1 MAHSGVHPE
10 GGLSSDV
17 GAVLAGIA
25 LLAILVILVS
35 IFIDHLAEIVRQETR
50 R

>member
-1 MAHSGVHPE
+1 M
-10 GGLSSDV
+10 SSDV
-17 GAVLAGIA
+17 GVLLAGIA

-35 IFIDHLAEIVRQETR
+35 IFIDHLAEIIRQETR

>member
-25 LLAILVILVS
+25 LLAILLLCLSFVI
-35 IFIDHLAEIVRQETR
+35 EIVADIFKEVTR

>member
-1 MAHSGVHPE
+1 M
-10 GGLSSDV
+10 SSDV

-25 LLAILVILVS
+25 LLAILVVLVS
-35 IFIDHLAEIVRQETR
+35 IFLDHLAEIVREETR